1 MMFKIM
7 TRRLSMLTALL
18 ALPMAAVAQ
27 GTSTSSSDLHKE
39 GIGLIRSME
48 ITARDLQYN
57 TEWLR
62 MHTRSPN
69 TSQEGHNDHLWQIKQ
84 LVNNELQPALIRL
97 QEIQG
102 QLPDWHQDTIDQLF
116 TSAHALAADADSAIA
131 SHSNKGDIP
140 PAVNLEYQAFVKGMN
155 QHAEALVKTADAA
168 GEYAKAHQQAVEAG
182 LNVHRY

>member
-1 MMFKIM
+1 MV
-7 TRRLSMLTALL
+7 TALL

-27 GTSTSSSDLHKE
+27 GTRAAPADLHKE
-39 GIGLIRSME
+39 GIDLIRSME
-48 ITARDLQYN
+48 ITARELHYN

-62 MHTRSPN
+62 MHSRSMN
-69 TSQEGHNDHLWQIKQ
+69 TSMVTHNDHLSQVKE
-84 LVNNELQPALIRL
+84 LVNNEPQPALTRL

-102 QLPDWHQDTIDQLF
+102 QLPEWHQDTIDQLF
-116 TSAHALAADADSAIA
+116 TSARALAADANSAIA
-131 SHSNKGDIP
+131 SHRDKGAL
-140 PAVNLEYQAFVKGMN
+140 PAAANLEYQAFVKGMN